1 MGLPPS
7 GKNEQ
12 ERSWS
17 GGEEP
22 DPRWS
27 LANER
32 TLLAYVRTA
41 LALLVGGL
49 AIAGSHAVTDTPA
62 WLSALGL
69 PLMALS
75 VVVSLTARERFF
87 DSQRAMRLGEPLPVP
102 RIASILPWGI
112 ATVAA
117 VALILGA
124 VVVAID

>member
-1 MGLPPS
+1 
-7 GKNEQ
+7 
-12 ERSWS
+12 
-17 GGEEP
+17 
-22 DPRWS
+22 
-27 LANER
+27 
-32 TLLAYVRTA
+32 
-41 LALLVGGL
+41 
-49 AIAGSHAVTDTPA
+49 
-62 WLSALGL
+62 
-69 PLMALS
+69 MALS